1 MVYKNTRNFNKND
14 IDDKTV
20 HELLNEA
27 LNENNLNISY
37 KKQLDS
43 SEVKIK
49 SLEKTNKEQKSI
61 INKLNKEIEEQQ
73 KLLDEQREVINLLKS
88 GIEDK
93 EICIE
98 NLKFQ
103 LSQKSEELKELKTA
117 EYFKQLSIDKRTNC
131 LKNELE
137 ELKND
142 NKKPNYDVLKL
153 TDIDDINSDVEE
165 LEFDNF
171 EACVQPL
178 FSSSKIIDD
187 SETLCRQ
194 KWILH
199 FSGKKASY
207 VIWDGNK
214 ILTEGVVLPKT
225 EISVE
230 HHQLLVFDAIFKKKI
245 KFDFEST
252 ISILSNSN
260 IERIYKSDYQ
270 VYYKKTLPLAK
281 YIYSKLKNFKS
292 IEFDTLIHESIDKIF
307 NYCIELEAK
316 TK

>member
-27 LNENNLNISY
+27 LKKVENYKSLYKSENNLNISY
-37 KKQLDS
+37 EKQLDS

-61 INKLNKEIEEQQ
+61 INKLNKEIKEQQ
-73 KLLDEQREVINLLKS
+73 KLLDEQREIINLLKS
-88 GIEDK
+88 
-93 EICIE
+93 
-98 NLKFQ
+98 
-103 LSQKSEELKELKTA
+103 
-117 EYFKQLSIDKRTNC
+117 DKRTNC

-137 ELKND
+137 ELEND

-207 VIWDGNK
+207 VIWDDNK